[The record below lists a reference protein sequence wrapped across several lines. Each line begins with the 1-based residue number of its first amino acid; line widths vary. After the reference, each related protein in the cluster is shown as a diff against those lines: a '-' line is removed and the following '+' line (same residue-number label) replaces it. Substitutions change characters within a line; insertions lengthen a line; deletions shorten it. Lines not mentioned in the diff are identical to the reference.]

1 MDAPDYAVINT
12 LVELIK
18 KLGKRELAGF
28 INAVLRRVNE
38 VKLPPLESNK
48 VKDLAVNYSCP
59 EWIVKLLVA
68 NYGTHFAKKYL
79 SAEMPEKTHIR
90 ANLNAITADELIK
103 LLPSADKSEYGLLGG
118 RDHSYY
124 WPKNGS
130 LVFAGYSPDPT
141 TFSSASQEY
150 DLEKGLTIKGFVQS
164 TDTKNTKDLMWFN
177 HTKSSYREVN
187 KVPVKFIHACS
198 WLTFYVSSDTKDANF
213 HIKKLV
219 LNSVKTKADFT
230 GNVPTWK
237 FYDDASYVKDLVV
250 FDSNNNNEIP
260 YGGDPMRIDDEG
272 VIVIPQDCVQAT
284 ITYTMNNGAGVE
296 IEQTETF
303 QLSAGADNDIWK
315 YSRHYIYKIIFSAS
329 EILIEP
335 AVNDWIDV
343 TGTEVEVN

>member
-1 MDAPDYAVINT
+1 MKKFFISILAVGA
-12 LVELIK
+12 LVACTK
-18 KLGKRELAGF
+18 S
-28 INAVLRRVNE
+28 E
-38 VKLPPLESNK
+38 VKYDDASEITFAPVASTVTKGTVIDDVHYPTTIPFNVFSFYAADVEPGPQTDFSKFTKTYLDNK
-48 VKDLAVNYSCP
+48 TFEY
-59 EWIVKLLVA
+59 
-68 NYGTHFAKKYL
+68 
-79 SAEMPEKTHIR
+79 
-90 ANLNAITADELIK
+90 
-103 LLPSADKSEYGLLGG
+103 KSEYGLFGG

-150 DLEKGLTIKGFVQS
+150 DLENGLTIKGFVQS

-198 WLTFYVSSDTKDANF
+198 WLTFYVSSDTEDANF

-219 LNSVKTKADFT
+219 LNSVKTKADFN

-250 FDSNNNNEIP
+250 FDSNNNNKIP

-272 VIVIPQDCVQAT
+272 VIVIPQDCVKAT
-284 ITYTMNNGAGVE
+284 ITYTMANGAGVE

-303 QLSAGADNDIWK
+303 RLSAGADNDIWK